1 MASGRSLVTKAPAEH
16 AVPKE
21 PASDELAHTEGATR
35 ADGGRAEVQALGA
48 PGKPVD
54 RRALLHW
61 PHRCGPHRRA
71 RCRISPGLTIIP
83 TLIGGVLLGPIGR

>member
-35 ADGGRAEVQALGA
+35 ADGGRAEVQHSAHRASLSTAVLFSIGLTGAGPTGALGV
-48 PGKPVD
+48 G
-54 RRALLHW
+54 
-61 PHRCGPHRRA
+61 
-71 RCRISPGLTIIP
+71 SPLD
-83 TLIGGVLLGPIGR
+83 